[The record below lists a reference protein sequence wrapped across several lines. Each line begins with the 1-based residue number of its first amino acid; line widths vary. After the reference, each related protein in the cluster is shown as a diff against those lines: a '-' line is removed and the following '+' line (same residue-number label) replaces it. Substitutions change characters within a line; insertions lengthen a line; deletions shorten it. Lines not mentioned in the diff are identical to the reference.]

1 MKMLPEL
8 HKQERIPVKVENLP
22 GPSRLHDEDAV
33 ELRAHPQYPLI
44 TDSEHNDVAES
55 FSILRTRLLNARAK
69 SGFCSVLVTSAQKQ
83 EGKSL
88 TCLNL
93 AISLASLAR
102 DRVLLVDG
110 DLRMQ
115 GITRLLSLQTK
126 LGLSEFLQGRA
137 SFDACLRSTSLPH
150 LSIAA
155 AGDAKEE
162 RLPTILEGPRWLEF
176 IEQAKR
182 EFGLIIVDSVPVS
195 APIADFE
202 LLLASCDA
210 ALLVVQLR
218 KTKREALELV
228 SGRMNGKLLG
238 LVVNNSD
245 PPLDFEH
252 YPYSRGK

>member
-1 MKMLPEL
+1 MKMSPEL
-8 HKQERIPVKVENLP
+8 RKEERIPIKMETVPDRSQRVD
-22 GPSRLHDEDAV
+22 GDVVD
-33 ELRAHPQYPLI
+33 LRAHPKYPLI
-44 TDSEHNDVAES
+44 IDPAHKDAAES

-69 SGFCSVLVTSAQKQ
+69 SGLCSILVTSAQKQ

-88 TCLNL
+88 ICTNL

-102 DRVLLVDG
+102 DRILLIDG

-115 GITRLLSLQTK
+115 GITQLLSLQGKT
-126 LGLSEFLQGRA
+126 GLSEFLQGSA
-137 SFDACLRSTSLPH
+137 SFDACIKATSLPH
-150 LSIAA
+150 LSVTA

-162 RLPTILEGPRWLEF
+162 QLPTILEGPRWLEF

-218 KTKREALELV
+218 KTKWEALELV
-228 SGRMNGKLLG
+228 TSRMNGKLLG
-238 LVVNNSD
+238 LVVNNTD

>member
-1 MKMLPEL
+1 MKMSPRL
-8 HKQERIPVKVENLP
+8 HEEERIPIKTETLADLSHPLDGEVV
-22 GPSRLHDEDAV
+22 D
-33 ELRAHPQYPLI
+33 LRAHPQYPLI
-44 TDSEHNDVAES
+44 IDAEHKDVAES

-69 SGFCSVLVTSAQKQ
+69 SGLCSVLITSAQKQ

-88 TCLNL
+88 ICMNL

-115 GITRLLSLQTK
+115 GITRLLSLQGQSG
-126 LGLSEFLQGRA
+126 LGEFLQGRA
-137 SFDACLRSTSLPH
+137 SFDACIRSTSLPQ
-150 LSIAA
+150 LSITT
-155 AGDAKEE
+155 AGDVDEE
-162 RLPTILEGPRWLEF
+162 RLPAILEGPRWLEF

-218 KTKREALELV
+218 KTKWEALELV
-228 SGRMNGKLLG
+228 SNRMNGKLLG
-238 LVVNNSD
+238 LVVNNTD
-245 PPLDFEH
+245 PPPDFEH

>member
-1 MKMLPEL
+1 MKMSPEL
-8 HKQERIPVKVENLP
+8 HKEERIPVNVENLP
-22 GPSRLHDEDAV
+22 TPSQLHDEDVV
-33 ELRAHPQYPLI
+33 ELSAHAQYPLI
-44 TDSEHNDVAES
+44 IDSEHKDVAES

-88 TCLNL
+88 ICMNL
-93 AISLASLAR
+93 AVSLASLAR

-115 GITRLLSLQTK
+115 GITRLLSLQGK
-126 LGLSEFLQGRA
+126 LGLSEFLQGCA
-137 SFDACLRSTSLPH
+137 SFDACLRSTSLRH
-150 LSIAA
+150 LSIVA
-155 AGDAKEE
+155 AGGAKEE
-162 RLPTILEGPRWLEF
+162 SLPTILDGPRWLEF

-218 KTKREALELV
+218 KTKWEALELV
-228 SGRMNGKLLG
+228 SSRMNGKLLG